1 MDGSEKVRVLENE
14 DVRQESGEGLG
25 WDYSVLTNFWRIT
38 CCPVS
43 IHFVRWPGGNMKKVV

>member
-25 WDYSVLTNFWRIT
+25 WIYSVLTNFWRIT
-38 CCPVS
+38 RCPVS
-43 IHFVRWPGGNMKKVV
+43 IHFVRWPGGKMKKLV